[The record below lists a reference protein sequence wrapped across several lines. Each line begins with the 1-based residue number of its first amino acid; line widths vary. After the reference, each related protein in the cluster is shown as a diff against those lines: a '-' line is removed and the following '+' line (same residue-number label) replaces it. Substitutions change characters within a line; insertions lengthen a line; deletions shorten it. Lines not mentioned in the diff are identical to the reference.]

1 MELEVKVGKN
11 HWDLDRSLEVI
22 QMLLGAPGIGDIG
35 DPQPFCLHKLE
46 YSIKKLQRKES
57 KYVLCKRR
65 TRSRQQGK

>member
-57 KYVLCKRR
+57 RDLYVFFFFLK
-65 TRSRQQGK
+65 Q